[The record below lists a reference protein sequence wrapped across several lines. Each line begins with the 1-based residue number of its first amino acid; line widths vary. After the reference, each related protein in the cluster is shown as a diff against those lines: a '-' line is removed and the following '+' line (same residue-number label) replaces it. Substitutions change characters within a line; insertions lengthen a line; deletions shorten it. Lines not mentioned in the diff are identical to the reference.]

1 LKIIGLADPEVES
14 SLRGAGIG
22 MSVDEARSIAQ
33 VLGRDPTLT
42 ELFCY
47 DAMWSEH
54 CSYKSSRA
62 TLKEFLPT
70 NGAWSYPMRATT
82 IPVRSC
88 QMRGQQRAS
97 GESSAM

>member
-1 LKIIGLADPEVES
+1 MKIIGLPDPEVQS
-14 SLRGAGIG
+14 SLRAAGIG
-22 MSVDEARSIAQ
+22 MSVPEARSIAE

-70 NGAWSYPMRATT
+70 DGPNVVMG
-82 IPVRSC
+82 PVED
-88 QMRGQQRAS
+88 S
-97 GESSAM
+97 GIVAIDDQW